1 VPSVGGVRGRVR
13 AERLMDGDTVRI
25 LDGSTFVLSDGSGDI
40 DPESPEPVGLFA
52 LDTRYLSTWVLTLDG
67 ERLHPL
73 SIDDQFYFQNRFF
86 LVASPPS
93 VYIDAKL
100 MVIRNRSVSGGF
112 QERLTVLNHQDRPVS
127 VNLRI
132 DVAGDFA
139 DIPEVWKGLAK
150 QGHGYTR
157 VEDGRLVVG
166 YQREG
171 YHRQAVITVDRP
183 ARFDERGLE
192 LTAELPAEGSW
203 NADIRVGCQ
212 VCGWGGAIVHL
223 GHQWGDSERRT
234 PEEMRGSLE
243 EWTAQAPRLRCDWE
257 PLARTYRRSLADLAA
272 LRFTP
277 MLSPGQSLPAAGL
290 PWYLCL
296 TGRDSIM
303 ASLQALPFT
312 AQLAYTTLRILA
324 ARQGARCDVFREEE
338 PGRILH
344 ELRYGEVSAFE
355 EMPYSPYFGS
365 ADATMLFVVL
375 LDEYERWTG
384 DGELI
389 VRLEDEARAA
399 LAWIDGYADRM
410 GNGYVSYQPSDPDK
424 GTANQGWKN
433 SWDAISYRD
442 GRLPGFP
449 RATCELQGYAYDAKQ
464 RAARLAREVWDDP
477 DYAGRLEREAAEL
490 RERFNRDFW
499 VADGEYYALALDGDG
514 SRVDALSSNIGH
526 LLWSGIVDADKCPAV
541 VRHLMGP
548 QLFSG
553 WGVRTLALGETRY
566 NPLGAHTG
574 SVWPSD
580 NAIVA
585 AGLRRYGYKAEA
597 AQIGGA
603 ILDVAEFFGGSL
615 PAAFAGYDRHFT
627 RYPVRY
633 PGSSSPQ
640 ALSAVTPLMLL
651 RTMLG
656 LHPYPEFLAVDPALP
671 VGIGRIELL
680 DIPTR
685 WGLIDAFGRDRS
697 KD

>member
-1 VPSVGGVRGRVR
+1 
-13 AERLMDGDTVRI
+13 MDGDVVKI

-40 DPESPEPVGLFA
+40 DPASAEPVGLFA
-52 LDTRYLSTWVLTLDG
+52 LDTRYLSTWVLTLNG

-86 LVASPPS
+86 LVASRPS
-93 VYIDAKL
+93 MYVDAKL
-100 MVIRNRSVSGGF
+100 MVIRSRSVSGGF
-112 QERLTVLNHQDRPVS
+112 NERLTVLNHQDSPVT
-127 VNLRI
+127 VVLRI
-132 DVAGDFA
+132 EVAGDFA
-139 DIPEVWKGLAK
+139 DIPEVWKGLDK
-150 QGHGYTR
+150 QGHSYART
-157 VEDGRLVVG
+157 EDGRLVVG

-171 YHRQAVITVDRP
+171 YHRQTVVTVDRP
-183 ARFDERGLE
+183 ARFDEHGLE
-192 LTAELPAEGSW
+192 LTAELPPEGSW
-203 NADIRVGCQ
+203 SAEIQVACQ
-212 VCGWGGAIVHL
+212 VCGWGGSIVHL
-223 GHQWGDSERRT
+223 GHQWGDASRRT
-234 PEEMRGSLE
+234 PEEMRDSLE
-243 EWTAQAPRLRCDWE
+243 DWTAQAPRLHCDWE
-257 PLARTYRRSLADLAA
+257 PLARTYRRTLVDLAA

-303 ASLQALPFT
+303 ASLQALPFN
-312 AQLAYTTLRILA
+312 AQLARTTLRILA
-324 ARQGARCDVFREEE
+324 ARQGSSCDSFREEE

-365 ADATMLFVVL
+365 ADATTLFVVL

-384 DGELI
+384 DGDL
-389 VRLEDEARAA
+389 VRRLEDETRAA
-399 LAWIDGYADRM
+399 LSWIDGYADRM
-410 GNGYVSYQPSDPDK
+410 GNGYVSYQPTDPEL

-433 SWDAISYRD
+433 SWDAVSYRD

-449 RATCELQGYAYDAKQ
+449 RATCELQGYAYDAKR
-464 RAARLAREVWDDP
+464 RAARLAREFWGDP
-477 DYAGRLEREAAEL
+477 DLAGRLEREAAEL
-490 RERFNRDFW
+490 RQRFNRDFW
-499 VADGEYYALALDGDG
+499 IADGEYFALALDGDG

-526 LLWSGIVDADKCPAV
+526 LLWSGIVEADKGPAV

-548 QLFSG
+548 RLFSG
-553 WGVRTLALGETRY
+553 WGVRTLASGETRY

-580 NAIVA
+580 NAIIA
-585 AGLRRYGYKAEA
+585 HGLRRYGYKAEA
-597 AQIGGA
+597 AQLAGA

-615 PAAFAGYDRHFT
+615 PAAFAGYDRRFT

-640 ALSAVTPLMLL
+640 AVSAATPLMLL

-656 LHPYPEFLAVDPALP
+656 LNPHPEFLAVDPALP
-671 VGIGRIELL
+671 AGIGRIELL